1 MDIHIGVIAPCT
13 ILLLI
18 GLISHAGAV
27 PITIEYYYLEGC
39 SDCDHI
45 KPLITGIERDLG
57 ASVSLTYVDVRTP
70 EGLECFR
77 HYGFLEVPAVVV
89 NGTFT
94 IPKEE
99 ITGENL
105 RTAIEQSRAGA
116 EPQENSPPINWDVPF
131 AYSLGLFSGFSPCL
145 MAILGFI
152 LVYVTGSGKGLRS
165 SLLNSVIFGLGLAA
179 AYIVMG
185 CCFLLAGMSRGGF
198 GPDLAVAA

>member
-1 MDIHIGVIAPCT
+1 MDIHTGVIAPCT

-70 EGLECFR
+70 EGLESFR
-77 HYGFLEVPAVVV
+77 HYGFAEVPAVVV
-89 NGTFT
+89 NGTVT

-99 ITGENL
+99 ITDENV
-105 RTAIEQSRAGA
+105 RAAIEQFLSGT
-116 EPQENSPPINWDVPF
+116 EPETDPPAINWDIPF
-131 AYSLGLFSGFSPCL
+131 AYSLGLFSGFSP
-145 MAILGFI
+145 A
-152 LVYVTGSGKGLRS
+152 
-165 SLLNSVIFGLGLAA
+165 
-179 AYIVMG
+179 
-185 CCFLLAGMSRGGF
+185 
-198 GPDLAVAA
+198 